1 MASSTRHTRPPR
13 AASSSCWAT
22 TASSTG
28 RRRDAT
34 RATHRCAGCAA
45 TTSTDCASHNL
56 NLMGDRRRVIDHIG
70 VGVRD
75 FELSL
80 EFYTRALAP
89 LGFERVAFVD
99 ADNRAAGFGVHGRDD
114 FWIHEG
120 RPAGRM
126 HVAFDSESREAV
138 DAFHAAALAAGARDN
153 GAPGLRSEYSDT
165 YYAADILEP
174 KRKHNDAGLP
184 GE

>member
-1 MASSTRHTRPPR
+1 
-13 AASSSCWAT
+13 
-22 TASSTG
+22 
-28 RRRDAT
+28 
-34 RATHRCAGCAA
+34 
-45 TTSTDCASHNL
+45 
-56 NLMGDRRRVIDHIG
+56 MGDRRRVIDHIG

-153 GAPGLRSEYSDT
+153 GAPGLRPEYSDT
-165 YYAADILEP
+165 YYAAYVLDPNGNNIEAVF
-174 KRKHNDAGLP
+174 H
-184 GE
+184 GEAETHKGQSRPR